1 MILIYLIVI
10 LLAGA
15 FLAWITGKI
24 NHVLPRII
32 SLTVLSVDLIIVL
45 HYLQSATLGK
55 DWLVDVKL
63 EWIPALGISLHLAL
77 DGLSL
82 VLLILT
88 FFLGIIS
95 VIISWK
101 EIDSKT
107 GFFHFN
113 LLLILAG
120 ITGVFLSLDLFL
132 FYFFWEL
139 MLVPM
144 YFLIGIWGHENRT
157 AASNKFFLYTQ
168 ASGLLMFIAI
178 IALYFVHGK
187 ATGIYSFDYLQL
199 LGTKMPTST
208 AMLIMLG
215 FLAAFLVKLPVVPLH
230 NWLPDAHTEA
240 PTAGSLILAALLLK
254 TGAYGLLRFI
264 VPLFPS
270 EAVTFAP
277 VGMLLGVIGILYG
290 AKLAFA
296 QTDLKRLVAY
306 TSVSHMGFVILGVFS
321 FNEIAYQGVV
331 IQMIAHGISTGAL
344 FILVGQLYER
354 VHTRDINKMGG
365 LWEKVPVM
373 GAIGLIF
380 SMASLGLPGLGN
392 FIAELLILIGAFKA
406 NILMSCLA
414 SLGLI
419 AATLYSL
426 RIVQKVFLG
435 NKNTDWKMND
445 MTLREKVVSASL
457 VIAILWL
464 GLFPKPVLEAA
475 KPALLKT
482 LKNQKEM
489 TFLYSPPTPSL
500 LRKEGAIHRYAEH
513 YKSIQRNRSIFTFHY
528 IVLRTENKTYLK
540 GSDSL
545 IISEPLSR
553 NLPSLRSR
561 EGMGV
566 SMYERKEMPDRKDVS
581 KWHPPVRSGGPTY
594 CLWISNYIL

>member
-10 LLAGA
+10 LLTGA
-15 FLAWITGKI
+15 FLAWIAGKK
-24 NHVLPRII
+24 NPLWPRII
-32 SLTVLSVDLIIVL
+32 SLIALSADLIIILFFVL
-45 HYLQSATLGK
+45 LSTPSDK
-55 DWLVDVKL
+55 DWLVNINLD
-63 EWIPALGISLHLAL
+63 WIPAFGISLHLAL

-82 VLLILT
+82 VMLLLT
-88 FFLGIIS
+88 FFLGIVS

-101 EIDSKT
+101 EINSKV

-178 IALYFVHGK
+178 ISLYFIHGHSSG
-187 ATGIYSFDYLQL
+187 TYTFDYLQL
-199 LGTKMPTST
+199 LGTEMIPST
-208 AMLIMLG
+208 AFLIMLE

-270 EAVTFAP
+270 AAATFAP

-321 FNEIAYQGVV
+321 FNELAYQGVV

-354 VHTRDINKMGG
+354 IHTRDINKMGG
-365 LWEKVPVM
+365 LWEKAPVM
-373 GAIGLIF
+373 GAVGLVF

-392 FIAELLILIGAFKA
+392 FVAELLTLLGAFKTSV
-406 NILMSCLA
+406 LMSCLA
-414 SLGLI
+414 SAGLI
-419 AATLYSL
+419 AATIYSL

-435 NKNTDWKMND
+435 NKNTDWKLED
-445 MTLREKVVSASL
+445 LTIREKAVSAAMI
-457 VIAILWL
+457 IAILWL
-464 GLFPKPVLEAA
+464 GLFPKPVLDTT
-475 KPALLKT
+475 KPAILKT
-482 LKNQKEM
+482 LKNQNEL
-489 TFLYSPPTPSL
+489 TIRVRTQQTPQ
-500 LRKEGAIHRYAEH
+500 GVV
-513 YKSIQRNRSIFTFHY
+513 NP
-528 IVLRTENKTYLK
+528 IV
-540 GSDSL
+540 
-545 IISEPLSR
+545 
-553 NLPSLRSR
+553 
-561 EGMGV
+561 
-566 SMYERKEMPDRKDVS
+566 
-581 KWHPPVRSGGPTY
+581 
-594 CLWISNYIL
+594 

>member
-10 LLAGA
+10 LFAGA
-15 FLAWITGKI
+15 FLSWITGKK
-24 NHVLPRII
+24 NPVLPRII
-32 SLTVLSVDLIIVL
+32 SLIALSVDLIIILLFVL
-45 HYLQSATLGK
+45 QDIPSDK
-55 DWLVDVKL
+55 DWLADIRL
-63 EWIPALGISLHLAL
+63 EWIPAFGISLHLAL

-82 VLLILT
+82 VMLILT
-88 FFLGIIS
+88 FFLGIVS
-95 VIISWK
+95 VVISWN
-101 EIDSKT
+101 EIDSKV

-120 ITGVFLSLDLFL
+120 ITGVFLSIDLFL

-178 IALYFVHGK
+178 ITLYFVHGRI
-187 ATGIYSFDYLQL
+187 TGLYTFDYLQL
-199 LGTKMPTST
+199 LDTNMPTST
-208 AMLIMLG
+208 AFLIMLG

-270 EAVTFAP
+270 ESLAFDP
-277 VGMLLGVIGILYG
+277 IGMLLGVAGILYG

-321 FNEIAYQGVV
+321 FNEIAYQGVI

-354 VHTRDINKMGG
+354 IHTRDINRMGG
-365 LWEKVPVM
+365 LWEKAPVM
-373 GAIGLIF
+373 GAVGLVF

-392 FIAELLILIGAFKA
+392 FIAELLILTGAFKA

-419 AATLYSL
+419 AATIYSL
-426 RIVQKVFLG
+426 RIVQKVFFG
-435 NKNTDWKMND
+435 KINTDWKMND
-445 MTLREKVVSASL
+445 LTIREKIVSAVL
-457 VIAILWL
+457 VISIVCL
-464 GLFPKPVLEAA
+464 GLFPKPVFDTA
-475 KPALLKT
+475 KPAILKT
-482 LKNQKEM
+482 LNSQRKL
-489 TFLYSPPTPSL
+489 TYRDCTPHL
-500 LRKEGAIHRYAEH
+500 PQGEAKIM
-513 YKSIQRNRSIFTFHY
+513 
-528 IVLRTENKTYLK
+528 
-540 GSDSL
+540 
-545 IISEPLSR
+545 PLSIIKLEFHCIIPVKGR
-553 NLPSLRSR
+553 PILYYQLKFPQRQRIN
-561 EGMGV
+561 
-566 SMYERKEMPDRKDVS
+566 
-581 KWHPPVRSGGPTY
+581 PPLGRAGGQ
-594 CLWISNYIL
+594 SNPL

>member
-10 LLAGA
+10 LLTGA
-15 FLAWITGKI
+15 FLAWSTGKR
-24 NHVLPRII
+24 NPVWSRII
-32 SLTVLSVDLIIVL
+32 SLAALSVDLIIIILFV
-45 HYLQSATLGK
+45 LQSIPSNK
-55 DWLVDVKL
+55 DWLIDIKL
-63 EWIPALGISLHLAL
+63 DWIPAFGISLHLAL

-82 VLLILT
+82 VMLILT

-101 EIDSKT
+101 EITSKV

-144 YFLIGIWGHENRT
+144 YFLIGIWGHEKRT
-157 AASNKFFLYTQ
+157 AAANKFFLYTQ
-168 ASGLLMFIAI
+168 ASGLLMFISI
-178 IALYFVHGK
+178 IALYFVHGNS
-187 ATGIYSFDYLQL
+187 TGLYTFDYLQL
-199 LGTKMPTST
+199 LGTAMPEST

-270 EAVTFAP
+270 ASLTFAP
-277 VGMLLGVIGILYG
+277 IGMLLGVLGILYG

-321 FNEIAYQGVV
+321 FNELAYQGVV
-331 IQMIAHGISTGAL
+331 IQMVAHGISTGAL
-344 FILVGQLYER
+344 FILVGQLHER
-354 VHTRDINKMGG
+354 IHTRDINKMGG
-365 LWEKVPVM
+365 LWEKAPVM

-419 AATLYSL
+419 AATIYSL

-435 NKNTDWKMND
+435 NMNTDWKMND
-445 MTLREKVVSASL
+445 LTLREKVVSASL

-464 GLFPKPVLEAA
+464 GLFPKPVLNTA
-475 KPALLKT
+475 KPAILKT
-482 LKNQKEM
+482 LNKQKEIAFR
-489 TFLYSPPTPSL
+489 TGTPQPPQG
-500 LRKEGAIHRYAEH
+500 GA
-513 YKSIQRNRSIFTFHY
+513 NT
-528 IVLRTENKTYLK
+528 L
-540 GSDSL
+540 
-545 IISEPLSR
+545 PLSMFR
-553 NLPSLRSR
+553 LESVCVIPPKGCIIMEYLFKSPQEERTNPPLG
-561 EGMGV
+561 GMGGRN
-566 SMYERKEMPDRKDVS
+566 SALMDFK
-581 KWHPPVRSGGPTY
+581 
-594 CLWISNYIL
+594 N

>member
-1 MILIYLIVI
+1 MILIYLILI
-10 LLAGA
+10 LLTGA
-15 FLAWITGKI
+15 FLAWLTGR
-24 NHVLPRII
+24 NPVVSRII
-32 SLTVLSVDLIIVL
+32 SVVSLSVDLIIL
-45 HYLQSATLGK
+45 TLFSLNSAGSSG
-55 DWLVDVKL
+55 DWLVDIKL
-63 EWIPALGISLHLAL
+63 GWIPAFGISLHFAL

-82 VLLILT
+82 VMLFLT

-101 EIDSKT
+101 EINVRV
-107 GFFHFN
+107 GFYHFN

-178 IALYFVHGK
+178 ITLYFIHGHSSG
-187 ATGIYSFDYLQL
+187 TYTFDYLQL
-199 LGTKMPTST
+199 LGTVMPAPT
-208 AMLIMLG
+208 AFLLMLG

-254 TGAYGLLRFI
+254 TGAYGLIRFI
-264 VPLFPS
+264 IPLFPAQS
-270 EAVTFAP
+270 VAFAP
-277 VGMLLGVIGILYG
+277 VGMILGVIGILYG

-306 TSVSHMGFVILGVFS
+306 TSVSHMGFVILGVFA
-321 FNEIAYQGVV
+321 FNELAYQGVV
-331 IQMIAHGISTGAL
+331 VQMIAHGISTGAL

-354 VHTRDINKMGG
+354 IHTRDISRMGG

-373 GAIGLIF
+373 GAVGLIF

-392 FIAELLILIGAFKA
+392 FIAELLVLLGVFKA
-406 NILMSCLA
+406 NVLMSCLA

-419 AATLYSL
+419 AATIYSL

-435 NKNTDWKMND
+435 GKNNEWTMTDLN
-445 MTLREKVVSASL
+445 LREKVVSVL
-457 VIAILWL
+457 MVVAIVWL
-464 GLFPKPVLEAA
+464 GLFPSVVLNTA
-475 KPALLKT
+475 KPAVQKTMIKQNEVT
-482 LKNQKEM
+482 LKGMNLNGQVKKDNR
-489 TFLYSPPTPSL
+489 LSL
-500 LRKEGAIHRYAEH
+500 HELSAPAGSTDK
-513 YKSIQRNRSIFTFHY
+513 
-528 IVLRTENKTYLK
+528 LRTE
-540 GSDSL
+540 
-545 IISEPLSR
+545 R
-553 NLPSLRSR
+553 N
-561 EGMGV
+561 E
-566 SMYERKEMPDRKDVS
+566 
-581 KWHPPVRSGGPTY
+581 
-594 CLWISNYIL
+594 